1 MEKMIK
7 SRRQKK
13 IVLFVIF
20 SAAILISLKFLSD
33 FKMPS
38 PLVYL
43 VPDTYVG
50 PVFVFFGQKD
60 GIELKTDPL
69 GKSVTVPDN
78 GIIKIKQPMA
88 SVVGESNSG
97 RQNIYFIRVS
107 KNGGRKAIKIVSNT
121 QRDNDGELFE
131 VYYDEQGKGHKFLID
146 KNSKPFYYFSEDEKN
161 EKMIFAHEGCQ
172 NQLFIPDNSPN
183 MEPPD
188 CGKFLVM
195 SPNQFLIKPDWVWED
210 LQHPYSSIDQLIQE
224 ADEIKKRKSEL
235 IKQ

>member
-1 MEKMIK
+1 
-7 SRRQKK
+7 
-13 IVLFVIF
+13 
-20 SAAILISLKFLSD
+20 
-33 FKMPS
+33 MPS

-60 GIELKTDPL
+60 GIELQTDPL

-88 SVVGESNSG
+88 SAVGESNSG

-107 KNGGRKAIKIVSNT
+107 KNGDRKVIKIVSNT

-146 KNSKPFYYFSEDEKN
+146 KSSKPFYYFSEHEKN

-195 SPNQFLIKPDWVWED
+195 SPNQFLSKPDWVWED

-224 ADEIKKRKSEL
+224 ANRVKKMKEKFIK
-235 IKQ
+235 